1 MSVLVDTNV
10 CIRFLNGR
18 SESVRDRFRAT
29 PPGQIC
35 LCSVVV
41 GELLFG
47 AAKSQHPDR
56 TLAKQLRFVSRFVSF
71 PFDDM
76 AARSYAQIRAEL
88 ERAGGMIGANDLLI
102 AAIAVSGGVTLV
114 TNNVREFGRV
124 KGLILENW
132 EN

>member
-18 SESVRDRFRAT
+18 SESIRARFRTT
-29 PPGQIC
+29 PPEQIY

-47 AAKSQHPDR
+47 AAKSQHPDK
-56 TLAKQLRFVSRFVSF
+56 TLARQLQFISRFVSF
-71 PFDDM
+71 PFDDL
-76 AARSYAQIRAEL
+76 AARSYAKIRAEL
-88 ERAGGMIGANDLLI
+88 ERDGNLIGANDLMI
-102 AAIAVSGGVTLV
+102 AAIAVSRGITLV

-124 KGLILENW
+124 GDLALENW
-132 EN
+132 E